1 MAIRPSA
8 SRNVGMSISGSF
20 SASPLPVAQP
30 YCSWVRET
38 IDGELSYSST
48 KSTCSSTASSH
59 LNQSSHNSH
68 QLSCDQYMQDY
79 KPYKLVNQRYKQLLA
94 SLKRCCKLS
103 VPRSFEIKAIVY
115 VVNA

>member
-30 YCSWVRET
+30 YCSWVRKT
-38 IDGELSYSST
+38 IDGESYSST

-94 SLKRCCKLS
+94 SLKRLS
-103 VPRSFEIKAIVY
+103 VPRSFALKAIVY